1 MSTTVTR
8 TMLEARP
15 LAALCLAAM
24 LAGLPLPAAAQGAPD
39 QGSPEPLGIAL
50 EGFAYPY
57 PVAFLPLARDGEAQR
72 LAYMDVPAAGAP
84 NGRTVVLLHGRNFPS
99 SYWAPVIPALARA
112 GYRVVV
118 PDQLGFGKSS
128 KPVGPYTFDRMAADT
143 VALLDAL
150 SLRRVDVVA
159 HSMGGMLA
167 VRLARNAPDR
177 VNSLVLEAPIGLED
191 YRFSVPPVPDAVLL
205 QREGDLTAAAYR
217 RQLMTSYAL
226 SLPETAI
233 EPFVEIRER
242 VKGSGE
248 YRRWLQS
255 FVNSY
260 QAIWGQP
267 VVHEIP
273 LVQVPTLF
281 LMGAND
287 HNAPGKPFAP
297 PELAKGMGRNAE
309 NARALAARM
318 PNGQA
323 EVFEGVGHLV
333 HMEATD
339 RFNTRVVGFL
349 DSH

>member
-1 MSTTVTR
+1 MPHAGAQSESNVRNVLTVSV
-8 TMLEARP
+8 LG
-15 LAALCLAAM
+15 LAL
-24 LAGLPLPAAAQGAPD
+24 LAGGAPPAAAQPA
-39 QGSPEPLGIAL
+39 EPLGIAL

-57 PVAFLPLARDGEAQR
+57 PVSFLPLTRDGEAQR
-72 LAYMDVPAAGAP
+72 LAYMDVGPQGAA
-84 NGRTVVLLHGRNFPS
+84 NGRTVLLLHGRNFPS
-99 SYWAPVIPALARA
+99 SYWAPVIAALTGA
-112 GYRVVV
+112 GYRVVA

-128 KPVGPYTFDRMAADT
+128 KPVGPFTFDRMAADT

-167 VRLARNAPDR
+167 VRLARNAPER

-191 YRFSVPPVPDAVLL
+191 YRFSVPPVSDAELL
-205 QREGDLTAAAYR
+205 RREGALTADAYR
-217 RQLMTSYAL
+217 RQLMTTQSI
-226 SLPETAI
+226 SLPESAI

-248 YRRWLQS
+248 YPRWLQS

-273 LVQVPTLF
+273 LIQAPTLF
-281 LMGAND
+281 LIGGND

-297 PELAKGMGRNAE
+297 PELAAKMGRNAD
-309 NARALAARM
+309 NARSLATRM
-318 PNGQA
+318 PNGRA
-323 EVFEGVGHLV
+323 EVFDGIGHLV

-339 RFNTRVVGFL
+339 RFNARVLDFL
-349 DSH
+349 DGH